1 MNGRAKGNDLDSIK
15 AIVAETTDLGKI
27 RMAGMKEGMRT
38 LRLSGALKIAAGKT
52 TIEEV
57 LKYT

>member
-1 MNGRAKGNDLDSIK
+1 MTDPISELITERAPSVVMKQK
-15 AIVAETTDLGKI
+15 AIELG
-27 RMAGMKEGMRT
+27 MLT
-38 LRLSGALKIAAGKT
+38 LREDGLRNIYNGVT

>member
-1 MNGRAKGNDLDSIK
+1 VVIKQKAVELGMN
-15 AIVAETTDLGKI
+15 
-27 RMAGMKEGMRT
+27 T
-38 LRLSGALKIAAGKT
+38 LREDGLRSIYLGQT

>member
-1 MNGRAKGNDLDSIK
+1 VSLREDGLRSIY
-15 AIVAETTDLGKI
+15 DGD
-27 RMAGMKEGMRT
+27 
-38 LRLSGALKIAAGKT
+38 T

>member
-1 MNGRAKGNDLDSIK
+1 LIIARAPSVVIKQKAVELGMNPLREDGLRNIYLGN
-15 AIVAETTDLGKI
+15 
-27 RMAGMKEGMRT
+27 
-38 LRLSGALKIAAGKT
+38 T

>member
-1 MNGRAKGNDLDSIK
+1 MN
-15 AIVAETTDLGKI
+15 
-27 RMAGMKEGMRT
+27 T
-38 LRLSGALKIAAGKT
+38 LREDGLRNIYLGKT